1 MATDDQETYVP
12 RVPAPE
18 GSASRVRGDDVL
30 DQANRIAGQTWQDD
44 QGTEHPY
51 VEPAADLTPDDLGM
65 TPHAADDAPE
75 EPTPIGPAREAK
87 RGRGRKRAPN
97 PDTHTEVPTEK
108 QEERAEQAIMELGTY
123 EGRQVD
129 RREIKISG
137 SAGVS
142 AYHPEGVEFWKSL
155 RLGQRVAF
163 TVVGEVSTH
172 GFRSTTDK
180 EGFVIEIIQQRAIKI
195 DTLVLR
201 DLADVTEGLP
211 LFENGTKTD

>member
-1 MATDDQETYVP
+1 MATDDQETYAP

-18 GSASRVRGDDVL
+18 GSANRVRDDVL
-30 DQANRIAGQTWQDD
+30 DEANRIAGQTWQDD
-44 QGTEHPY
+44 QGAEHPW
-51 VEPAADLTPDDLGM
+51 EDRPAADLTPDDLGISSD
-65 TPHAADDAPE
+65 TD
-75 EPTPIGPAREAK
+75 PTPIGPAREAK

-142 AYHPEGVEFWKSL
+142 AYHPEGVEFWKNL

-163 TVVGEVSTH
+163 TVVGEVTTH

-180 EGFVIEIIQQRAIKI
+180 EGFVIEIIQQRAIKA

-201 DLADVTEGLP
+201 DLSDVTEGLP